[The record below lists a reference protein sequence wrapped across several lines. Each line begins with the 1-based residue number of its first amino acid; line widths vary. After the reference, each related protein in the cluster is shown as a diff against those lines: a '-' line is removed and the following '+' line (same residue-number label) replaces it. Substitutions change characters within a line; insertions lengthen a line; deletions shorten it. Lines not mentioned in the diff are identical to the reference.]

1 MGIQFDLADAI
12 GRRPSR
18 RRPAQCRP
26 SPDLAPLPV
35 TRAEPIGYLVRMMQ
49 GTGASMLQLLGEAG
63 LPEVPVGPGQD
74 LVPVAAACALLDIA
88 ACRAGVGEIGLALA
102 KAGGLGMLGAFG
114 RHVQAADSLLEAIAR
129 FGRHAAWN
137 LLGAETNLQVAGPS
151 AIWCCSPSPAATS
164 GRHHSAIFAL
174 TQMRNVVRLAAGPD
188 WRADELR
195 LPRAAGDVELPLAQ
209 ALGERVLPGMAYAL
223 VFPRALLRRP
233 IVVPH
238 PRSVEDGGAEL
249 AILADALPTDFVGSV
264 RQILRAFLPAG
275 YPHLRDFARACG
287 LSVRKLQR
295 RLNASG
301 TTYSK
306 LVEQIRLEEA
316 MAMLA
321 DRRITVTE
329 VGLELG
335 YNESASFTRA
345 FRRWQGL
352 APRDY
357 RLITS
362 GPAVAPQLAKLAG
375 TN

>member
-1 MGIQFDLADAI
+1 M
-12 GRRPSR
+12 P
-18 RRPAQCRP
+18 
-26 SPDLAPLPV
+26 
-35 TRAEPIGYLVRMMQ
+35 E
-49 GTGASMLQLLGEAG
+49 LLGAAG
-63 LPEVPVGPGQD
+63 LPEVPAGPGQD
-74 LVPVAAACALLDIA
+74 FVPVAAACALLDIA
-88 ACRAGVGEIGLALA
+88 AGRTGIGEIGMALA
-102 KAGGLGMLGAFG
+102 EAGGLGILGAFG

-129 FGRHAAWN
+129 FGRHASWN
-137 LLGAETNLQVAGPS
+137 LLGAETNLQLAGPS
-151 AIWCCSPSPAATS
+151 AIWCCAPSPAAAR

-174 TQMRNVVRLAAGPD
+174 TQMRNVVRLVAGPE

-195 LPRAAGDVELPLAQ
+195 LPRASGDVEPRLAQ
-209 ALGERVLPGMAYAL
+209 ALAGRVLPGMAYAL

-238 PRSVEDGGAEL
+238 RRSAGYAEAEL
-249 AILADALPTDFVGSV
+249 AMLAGALPTDFVGSV
-264 RQILRAFLPAG
+264 RQILRAFLPSG

-287 LSVRKLQR
+287 VSVRKLQR

-321 DRRITVTE
+321 DGRITVTE

-345 FRRWQGL
+345 FRRWQGV

-357 RLITS
+357 RLIAS
-362 GPAVAPQLAKLAG
+362 GLPVPPHDVVRLAKMSG